1 MSSFLGSLSL
11 SHLIPLL
18 EEAEVDMQSLLL
30 VDDTHLVG
38 LGVRLGA
45 RKKLLHALLT
55 FPRELHTH
63 LRYY

>member
-1 MSSFLGSLSL
+1 MSTFLASLNL
-11 SHLIPLL
+11 EHLLPLL
-18 EEAEVDMQSLLL
+18 EEAEVDMQSLFLME
-30 VDDTHLVG
+30 DTHLVG